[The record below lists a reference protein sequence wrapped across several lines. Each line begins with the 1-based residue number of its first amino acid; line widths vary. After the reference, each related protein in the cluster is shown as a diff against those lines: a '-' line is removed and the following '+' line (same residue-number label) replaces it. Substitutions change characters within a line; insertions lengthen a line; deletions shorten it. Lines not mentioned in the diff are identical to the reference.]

1 MQTEF
6 RPGRWAFGGAL
17 ALLLTSGTALA
28 QPVGPTVLLG
38 SAQVQQLGK
47 SMLVT
52 TTDGA
57 GTQRSVIDWRSFSV
71 PAGSITH
78 FLQPGADSTS
88 INRVLGNKPSE
99 ILGTLSSNGR
109 LVLVNPSGIAVGP
122 GATIDTAAFTASALA
137 LSDADALAGRMRFS
151 AERGHAGV
159 DVQGQVLARSGDVVL
174 LGTDVNVG
182 KEAIV
187 QAPNGAVLL
196 AAGQTVALTG
206 RGLEGIVLQVTS
218 PRDRVVNLGR
228 LEGDAVGLFA
238 SQLRHTGVIEA
249 NHVVLAG
256 DKVRLEQGGPPGK
269 PDVSPGHGP
278 DVSPGRAPDP
288 DLAGTIESPPRHGP
302 GGRGRGSSPGPG
314 DAEALRSAAPV
325 ATVLAALEAGKAG
338 LVTANGE
345 VVTGLQAP
353 TEPEDT
359 APERRSRR
367 RAAAAVE
374 QCTR

>member
-1 MQTEF
+1 MRREF
-6 RPGRWAFGGAL
+6 RSGPVGAAWAL
-17 ALLLTSGTALA
+17 ALLLTAGSALA

-38 SAQVQQLGK
+38 NAQFQQLGK
-47 SMLVT
+47 SLLVT

-57 GTQRSVIDWRSFSV
+57 GTRRSVIDWRSFSV

-122 GATIDTAAFTASALA
+122 GATVDTAAFTASALA
-137 LSDADALAGRMRFS
+137 LSDADALAGRMNFS
-151 AERGHAGV
+151 ADRGHPGV
-159 DVQGQVLARSGDVVL
+159 DVQGRILARSGDVVL

-182 KEAIV
+182 KDAIV
-187 QAPNGAVLL
+187 QAPNGAVVL

-218 PRDRVVNLGR
+218 PADRAVNLGR

-238 SQLRHTGVIEA
+238 SQLRHTGVIAA

-256 DKVRLEQGGPPGK
+256 DKVRLERGGPPGK
-269 PDVSPGHGP
+269 PDTAPGHGP
-278 DVSPGRAPDP
+278 GP
-288 DLAGTIESPPRHGP
+288 DLSGTIESPPPRGP
-302 GGRGRGSSPGPG
+302 GGRGRSADASSAG
-314 DAEALRSAAPV
+314 ARAQRSSAPV
-325 ATVLAALEAGKAG
+325 ASILAALEAGKAG
-338 LVTANGE
+338 VLASSGELVTS
-345 VVTGLQAP
+345 LQAP
-353 TEPEDT
+353 ADPGDDAT
-359 APERRSRR
+359 ERRNRR
-367 RAAAAVE
+367 HAAETVE